1 MSNERRRERGLE
13 SSVESSMEKKDKV
26 SNNRLFGS
34 NKSSDFLDD
43 FMINKE
49 PTLNDSPQS
58 DPFHIK
64 FT

>member
-1 MSNERRRERGLE
+1 MSNTRY
-13 SSVESSMEKKDKV
+13 
-26 SNNRLFGS
+26 FGS

-58 DPFHIK
+58 DPIK
-64 FT
+64 VKLSKDYSGKKLREAQRTYIK